1 MTQPPMKI
9 AIIGTH
15 STGKTTLVQ
24 KLKNKLENLGK
35 KVMIIQEHAR
45 SCPFPVHEG
54 TTIEAQKWIMHNQID
69 KENEVDHSD
78 KILITDRATIDNF
91 AYLHRIADEKTSE
104 EYENIAFEHG
114 KTYDHIFKTQKLDI
128 KAEDDG
134 FRTTDDDFRNLID
147 NIINQFLEKN
157 QVNFIPL
164 QATTDYEVHVSDILE
179 RIKI

>member
-1 MTQPPMKI
+1 MALRQAAIYGKGGIGKSTTTQN
-9 AIIGTH
+9 
-15 STGKTTLVQ
+15 LVAA
-24 KLKNKLENLGK
+24 LAEMGK

-134 FRTTDDDFRNLID
+134 FRTTDDEFRNLID
-147 NIINQFLEKN
+147 SLINHFLEKN

-164 QATTDYEVHVSDILE
+164 QATIDYDVHVEDILE
-179 RIKI
+179 RINI

>member
-1 MTQPPMKI
+1 MKI

-24 KLKNKLENLGK
+24 KLKNKLEELGK

-54 TTIEAQKWIMHNQID
+54 TTIEAQKWIKDNQIA
-69 KENEVDHSD
+69 KESEVDHSD

-91 AYLHRIADEKTSE
+91 AYLHRVADEETSR
-104 EYENIAFEHG
+104 EYEQIAFEHG
-114 KTYDHIFKTQKLDI
+114 KTYTFIFKTHKLDI
-128 KAEDDG
+128 VAEDDG

-147 NIINQFLEKN
+147 SLINQFLKKN
-157 QVNFIPL
+157 QVQFIPL
-164 QATTDYEVHVSDILE
+164 QATTDYDVHVKDILE
-179 RIKI
+179 RINT